1 MSFIESIKTDM
12 YSAMK
17 SGNKEKAGTL
27 RTLLAKLK
35 DRQINT
41 RQELTDN
48 DCINVIKTLVKQ
60 RKEAAKMYED
70 AKRPKLA
77 EKEKIE
83 LAILETYLPKM
94 MTEQE
99 TRTLI
104 ENVINETGAEGISDI
119 GKVMPIVMQRGEGKV
134 DGKNANIILRELL
147 E

>member
-17 SGNKEKAGTL
+17 SGDKEKVVTL
-27 RTLLAKLK
+27 RTLLSKLK

-41 RQELTDN
+41 GRELTDN

>member
-17 SGNKEKAGTL
+17 SGDKEKAGTL
-27 RTLLAKLK
+27 RTLLSKLK

-41 RQELTDN
+41 GRELTDN

>member
-1 MSFIESIKTDM
+1 MNFIESIKTDM

-17 SGNKEKAGTL
+17 SGDKEKAGTL

>member
-17 SGNKEKAGTL
+17 SGDKEKAGTL

-60 RKEAAKMYED
+60 RKEAAKMYDD

-104 ENVINETGAEGISDI
+104 ENVINETGAKDISDI
-119 GKVMPIVMQRGEGKV
+119 GKVMSIVMQRGEGKV

>member
-1 MSFIESIKTDM
+1 MNFIESIKTDM

-17 SGNKEKAGTL
+17 SGDKEKAGTL

-104 ENVINETGAEGISDI
+104 EIVINETGAEGISDI

>member
-17 SGNKEKAGTL
+17 SGDKEKAGTL

-104 ENVINETGAEGISDI
+104 KDVINETGAEGISDI

>member
-17 SGNKEKAGTL
+17 SGDKEKAGTL

-41 RQELTDN
+41 RKELTDN

>member
-17 SGNKEKAGTL
+17 SGDKEKAGTL

-77 EKEKIE
+77 EKENIE

>member
-41 RQELTDN
+41 RKELTDN

-104 ENVINETGAEGISDI
+104 EDVINETGAEGISDI

>member
-1 MSFIESIKTDM
+1 MSFIASIKTDM

-17 SGNKEKAGTL
+17 SGDKEKAGTL

-41 RQELTDN
+41 RKELTDN

>member
-1 MSFIESIKTDM
+1 M
-12 YSAMK
+12 
-17 SGNKEKAGTL
+17 
-27 RTLLAKLK
+27 LLAKLK

-41 RQELTDN
+41 RKELTDN

>member
-17 SGNKEKAGTL
+17 SVDKEKAGTL

-60 RKEAAKMYED
+60 RKEAAKM
-70 AKRPKLA
+70 
-77 EKEKIE
+77 
-83 LAILETYLPKM
+83 
-94 MTEQE
+94 
-99 TRTLI
+99 
-104 ENVINETGAEGISDI
+104 
-119 GKVMPIVMQRGEGKV
+119 
-134 DGKNANIILRELL
+134 
-147 E
+147 

>member
-1 MSFIESIKTDM
+1 
-12 YSAMK
+12 
-17 SGNKEKAGTL
+17 
-27 RTLLAKLK
+27 
-35 DRQINT
+35 
-41 RQELTDN
+41 
-48 DCINVIKTLVKQ
+48 
-60 RKEAAKMYED
+60 MYED
-70 AKRPKLA
+70 AKRTKLA

-104 ENVINETGAEGISDI
+104 ENVINETGAECISDI

>member
-17 SGNKEKAGTL
+17 SGDKEKVGTL
-27 RTLLAKLK
+27 RTLLSKLK

-41 RQELTDN
+41 GRELTDN

>member
-17 SGNKEKAGTL
+17 SGDKEKAGTL

-94 MTEQE
+94 LTEQE

>member
-17 SGNKEKAGTL
+17 SGDKEKAGTL
-27 RTLLAKLK
+27 RMLLAKLK

-41 RQELTDN
+41 RKELTDN

-134 DGKNANIILRELL
+134 DGKIANIILRELL

>member
-17 SGNKEKAGTL
+17 SGDKEKVVTL
-27 RTLLAKLK
+27 RTLLSKLK

-41 RQELTDN
+41 GRELTDN

-70 AKRPKLA
+70 AKRPQLA

>member
-17 SGNKEKAGTL
+17 SGDKEKAGTL
-27 RTLLAKLK
+27 RTLLSKLK
-35 DRQINT
+35 DCQINT

-70 AKRPKLA
+70 AKRPQLA

>member
-17 SGNKEKAGTL
+17 SGDKEKAGTL
-27 RTLLAKLK
+27 RTLLSKLK

-60 RKEAAKMYED
+60 RKEAAKMYDD

-83 LAILETYLPKM
+83 LEILETYLPKM

>member
-17 SGNKEKAGTL
+17 SGDKEKAGTL
-27 RTLLAKLK
+27 RMLLAKLK

-41 RQELTDN
+41 RKELTDN

-70 AKRPKLA
+70 AKRQKLA

>member
-17 SGNKEKAGTL
+17 SGDKEKAGTL

-41 RQELTDN
+41 RKELTDN

-104 ENVINETGAEGISDI
+104 ENVINETGAKDISDI

>member
-17 SGNKEKAGTL
+17 SGDKEKVVTL
-27 RTLLAKLK
+27 RTLLSKLK

-41 RQELTDN
+41 GRELTDN

-70 AKRPKLA
+70 AKRPQLA

-104 ENVINETGAEGISDI
+104 ENVINETGAKDISDI

>member
-1 MSFIESIKTDM
+1 MNFIESIKTDM

-41 RQELTDN
+41 RKELTDN

-99 TRTLI
+99 TRMLI

>member
-17 SGNKEKAGTL
+17 SGDKEKAGTL

-104 ENVINETGAEGISDI
+104 ENVINKTGAEGISDI

>member
-1 MSFIESIKTDM
+1 MNFIESIKTDM

-17 SGNKEKAGTL
+17 SGDKEKAGTL

-41 RQELTDN
+41 RKELTDN

-70 AKRPKLA
+70 AKRPQLA

>member
-17 SGNKEKAGTL
+17 SGDKEKAGTL

-60 RKEAAKMYED
+60 RKEAAKMYDD

-119 GKVMPIVMQRGEGKV
+119 GKVMPIVMQRGEGKL

>member
-1 MSFIESIKTDM
+1 MNFIESIKTDM

-17 SGNKEKAGTL
+17 SGDKEKAGTL
-27 RTLLAKLK
+27 RTLLSKLK

-48 DCINVIKTLVKQ
+48 DCINVIKTLVKL

>member
-1 MSFIESIKTDM
+1 MNFIESIKTDM

-17 SGNKEKAGTL
+17 SGDKEKAGTL
-27 RTLLAKLK
+27 RTLLSKLK

-104 ENVINETGAEGISDI
+104 ENVINETGAKDISDI

>member
-17 SGNKEKAGTL
+17 SGDKEKAGTL

-83 LAILETYLPKM
+83 LTILETYLPKM

-104 ENVINETGAEGISDI
+104 ENVINETGAKDISDI

>member
-1 MSFIESIKTDM
+1 M

-17 SGNKEKAGTL
+17 SGDKEKAGTL

-41 RQELTDN
+41 RKELTDN

>member
-17 SGNKEKAGTL
+17 SGDKEKAGTL
-27 RTLLAKLK
+27 RTLLSKLK

-41 RQELTDN
+41 GRELTDN

-70 AKRPKLA
+70 AKRPQLA

>member
-1 MSFIESIKTDM
+1 MNFIESIKTDM

-17 SGNKEKAGTL
+17 SGDKEKAGTL

-119 GKVMPIVMQRGEGKV
+119 GKVMQIVMQRGEGKV